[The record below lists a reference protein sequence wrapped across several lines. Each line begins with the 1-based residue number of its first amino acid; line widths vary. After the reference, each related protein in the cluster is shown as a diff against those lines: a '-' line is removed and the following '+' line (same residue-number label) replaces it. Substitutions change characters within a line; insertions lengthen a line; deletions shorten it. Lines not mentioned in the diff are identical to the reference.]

1 VRFISDDAVNL
12 ADLTDLDNKFVAV
25 VWRVEDDK
33 GPELVLGGLTEFE
46 AVGLMR
52 AALKRL
58 EAYTESTMNVPAD
71 IDLELEEDGADDA

>member
-1 VRFISDDAVNL
+1 MRFISDDA
-12 ADLTDLDNKFVAV
+12 TDLANSTGVDNRFVAV
-25 VWRVEDDK
+25 LWHVEDDK
-33 GPELVLGGLTEFE
+33 GPELVLGGMTEFE

-71 IDLELEEDGADDA
+71 IDLELEDDGAEDA